1 MRFGPGY
8 HGRTRYGSV
17 HGDSRVQVWI
27 PSQAPRRGPATTDA
41 SSQRHSPRRGTAVR
55 YTTFTEARTRTCC
68 AGCLFCGIQCCA
80 LRLRGSGTTANRK
93 ALVGTSGKAKAGCVD
108 TVPPSRMPTRPS
120 ASAPRVHRYDPLV
133 SVAPGMWTSH
143 QRPIMRG
150 QTRFTGQGAMEWHH
164 PDAEDEHVY
173 RRYFSRNDSEP
184 ISRNGTFVEMGAYNG
199 GMRH

>member
-1 MRFGPGY
+1 
-8 HGRTRYGSV
+8 
-17 HGDSRVQVWI
+17 
-27 PSQAPRRGPATTDA
+27 
-41 SSQRHSPRRGTAVR
+41 
-55 YTTFTEARTRTCC
+55 
-68 AGCLFCGIQCCA
+68 
-80 LRLRGSGTTANRK
+80 
-93 ALVGTSGKAKAGCVD
+93 
-108 TVPPSRMPTRPS
+108 
-120 ASAPRVHRYDPLV
+120 
-133 SVAPGMWTSH
+133 MWTSH